1 MNDTRKARDRLVEDF
16 VKVIDDS
23 EVLLKAIAAAS
34 GEKAQTL
41 RADLEGKLQA
51 ARARLDEFE
60 KEALQRT
67 HAAAEQADE
76 YVHANPWQ
84 SIAIAAGVAAIAG
97 IVVGLLLNRR

>member
-1 MNDTRKARDRLVEDF
+1 MNETSAARDKLVEDF
-16 VKVIDDS
+16 IKAIGDS
-23 EVLLKAIAAAS
+23 EDLLKAIAAAS

-41 RADLEGKLQA
+41 RADLEKQ
-51 ARARLDEFE
+51 
-60 KEALQRT
+60 T
-67 HAAAEQADE
+67 DE